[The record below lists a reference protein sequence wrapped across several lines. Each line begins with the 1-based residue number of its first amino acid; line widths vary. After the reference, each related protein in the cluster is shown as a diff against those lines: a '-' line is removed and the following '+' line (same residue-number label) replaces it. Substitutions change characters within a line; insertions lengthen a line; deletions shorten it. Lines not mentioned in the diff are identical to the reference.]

1 MPPETAKLLEDIRDA
16 GEFILARAA
25 TLTLERFEGDRVLR
39 QAVERNFEII
49 GEAMVRLR
57 DWDPSAAARL
67 GNPREI
73 IAFRNV
79 LVHGYDTI
87 DYAVVWD
94 VIRFKLPELVN
105 AVRRLLAESPN

>member
-25 TLTLERFEGDRVLR
+25 ALTLEQFESNRVVR

-57 DWDPSAAARL
+57 DRDPSAAGRL

-79 LVHGYDTI
+79 LVHGYDAI

-105 AVRRLLAESPN
+105 SVQRLLAESPK